1 MRLFTA
7 MRVFNSVASQ
17 KSFAAAARE
26 LGMST
31 SSVSRH
37 VMELEDELS
46 VRLLNRTT
54 RRLSLTEQGRQYHE
68 RSMEILD
75 DLDDLHS
82 ITLDSQ
88 ATPTGRLR
96 ITASLTL
103 GESWIVPLLPKFY
116 EQFPDIVIV
125 FDITDRVVDLVEEGY
140 DVGIRSGE
148 LKESS
153 MIARKLMDVNFIA
166 CASPDYCEAKGM
178 PKVLKDLS
186 DHNCIQY
193 SHPTREWETWWLEL
207 DGREQHIEVEG
218 IIAVNNTWAVRD
230 LMVDGMGIGYVPDF
244 LVERDIEEG
253 RLVRIL
259 PHYDASPDPVHVVYP
274 HKRYLAPKTRAFV
287 DFLVA
292 NADAP
297 WRLGDGFM

>member
-7 MRVFNSVASQ
+7 MRAFNSVASQ

-37 VMELEDELS
+37 IMELEDELG

-68 RSMEILD
+68 RSMEILG

-88 ATPTGRLR
+88 AKPTGRLR
-96 ITASLTL
+96 ITASQTL

-116 EQFPDIVIV
+116 AQFPDIVIV
-125 FDITDRVVDLVEEGY
+125 FDITDRVVDLVEEGF
-140 DVGIRSGE
+140 DVGVRSGE

-153 MIARKLMDVNFIA
+153 MIARKLMELNYIA
-166 CASPDYCEAKGM
+166 CASPGYCDAHGM
-178 PKVLKDLS
+178 PTDLKELS
-186 DHNCIQY
+186 GHKCIQY
-193 SHPTREWETWWLEL
+193 SHPTREWETWWFDL
-207 DGREQHIEVEG
+207 DGKEHHVEVEG
-218 IIAVNNTWAVRD
+218 IVAVNNTWAVRD
-230 LMVDGMGIGYVPDF
+230 LMVGGMGIGYVPDF
-244 LVERDIEEG
+244 VVEQDIEAG

-259 PHYDASPDPVHVVYP
+259 GTYDASTDPVHVVYP

-297 WRLGDGFM
+297 MEVW